1 MTRWYR
7 AYEGTCS
14 DPKLAEAAL
23 DADLSRAVA
32 IAAWHLILENACA
45 INDGGRIDISPRRI
59 AAALCE
65 PLAQIETLHSS
76 FAAIGLI
83 AGSHVSAWKRRQYE
97 SDNSTARSQKHRAKQ
112 KTAETLP
119 PAEDATLHDRC
130 ATPPETETETEVPLA
145 NANGLSAVDVTK
157 AIFKTGVAIL
167 TEAGTAEKQARS
179 LIGMWRKRYGD
190 PAVLA
195 MLGRCPRNLSE
206 PKEWITKALQ
216 TEAGNGKREYQ
227 TGKRNGIADALDR
240 EIGFSESAGA
250 SERRAIGRSG
260 ADGLRAIAGPAS
272 G

>member
-1 MTRWYR
+1 MSGFVAMSR
-7 AYEGTCS
+7 
-14 DPKLAEAAL
+14 DAL
-23 DADLSRAVA
+23 DHPLLKDGEHFRAWFWLVATACWKPTRYDVNGKIVTLERGQLSTSLRQ
-32 IAAWHLILENACA
+32 
-45 INDGGRIDISPRRI
+45 
-59 AAALCE
+59 
-65 PLAQIETLHSS
+65 LA
-76 FAAIGLI
+76 
-83 AGSHVSAWKRRQYE
+83 SAWGWSKSSVYRFLGRL
-97 SDNSTARSQKHRAKQ
+97 
-112 KTAETLP
+112 KTETMIGTDSGTGRLVITICNY
-119 PAEDATLHDRC
+119 DKYQ
-130 ATPPETETETEVPLA
+130 TPPEQAGTPVGTGNGTGAGQERDTKEQGNKGTIAPSS
-145 NANGLSAVDVTK
+145 NDDGLSAVDVTK